1 LQVILNTYPKYI
13 SFSGLDLMATMKHWN
28 CSAVT
33 VALLAGMSFAGVAT
47 TQVFAAETAQAVQS
61 AAVRPVGT
69 VQSISGNSI
78 VVKTDAGAT
87 VTISVQEGA
96 RILRA
101 APGQSQ
107 AGQSQTGQSQTEKI
121 ELQDIQTGDRVVA
134 RGAPAADGATFN
146 ATALMVMKQTDVAS
160 RQQQDQRAWQ
170 RGTGGIVSAVDTA
183 SGEIKIKS
191 TPKQTVTVHTSPK
204 TGFLRYSADSVQFKD
219 ATKSYIDQ
227 IKPGDQLRARG
238 IRSADG
244 AEITADEVIAGTFR
258 NVAGTISKVDAA
270 QNTLT
275 VQDLMTKKP
284 VQLKITSDS
293 QMHQLPAPMAMRIA
307 MMLKGREGQANSESA
322 KTTSAAAPRGRA
334 AGAPD
339 FQQMLSRTPS
349 VALSDLKKGDAVMI
363 VATPGGS
370 DTPGAAITLISGVE
384 PILTASP
391 NGSGAATLLSN
402 WNMSEPAGGEG
413 GGPQ

>member
-1 LQVILNTYPKYI
+1 MVA
-13 SFSGLDLMATMKHWN
+13 MRHWN

-33 VALLAGMSFAGVAT
+33 VALLTGMSFAGVAAT
-47 TQVFAAETAQAVQS
+47 RVFAAEAGQAAQS

-69 VQSISGNSI
+69 VQSISGNNI

-87 VTISVQEGA
+87 LTISVQDGA

-107 AGQSQTGQSQTEKI
+107 AGQSQAGQSQTEKV
-121 ELQDIQTGDRVVA
+121 ELQDVQTGDRVVA
-134 RGAPAADGATFN
+134 RGTLAADGATFN
-146 ATALMVMKQTDVAS
+146 ATALLVMKQTDVAS
-160 RQQQDQRAWQ
+160 RHQQDLRAWQ

-191 TPKQTVTVHTSPK
+191 TPTQTVTVHTSAK
-204 TGFLRYSADSVQFKD
+204 TGFQRYSADSVQFKD
-219 ATKSYIDQ
+219 ATKSSIDQ

-238 IRSADG
+238 TRSADG

-258 NVAGTISKVDAA
+258 NIAGTISKLDAA

-293 QMHQLPAPMAMRIA
+293 QMHQLPTPMAMRIG
-307 MMLKGREGQANSESA
+307 MMLKANGEGHTRGENGNA
-322 KTTSAAAPRGRA
+322 TSAAAPRGRA

-363 VATPGGS
+363 VATPGAS